1 MFNMDSI
8 ESLNRRTIK
17 FITMVKI
24 KNVGRKAFCGRHHKK
39 ALVIRRLVANIK
51 NIMSSPISGLTKY
64 ENLQIKL
71 EMACLALGGLELLV
85 RLLKD

>member
-1 MFNMDSI
+1 MKK
-8 ESLNRRTIK
+8 RK
-17 FITMVKI
+17 
-24 KNVGRKAFCGRHHKK
+24 KNVGHKHSLGRHHKK